1 MGFIIV
7 AAIILVAGLWYA
19 LRAVFLVCRKTE
31 DEDALFDQ
39 VLLSVPSVALSE
51 CGRQAEYMFET
62 ARQSLELAMGQFQQ
76 YQPEAAQA
84 VQEKKR
90 ELDRYEEKL
99 SGYITRIPGSD
110 LSKEEVLQ
118 QVKLNLTIG
127 NIQALGACAVKLEKL
142 AAKGAALEV
151 FLSEEDK
158 RDLLVVSEALRE
170 LMSLLS
176 EAYHTNDLE
185 KLPQTQALKKVI
197 TGLLLQLKTSVVVCL
212 KNGTISA
219 DACYVL
225 SCVYMDC
232 EDILELT
239 QMIQSGMERTGLARW
254 RKKSL
259 KEELADEEADQTALA
274 QYAIKY
280 SI

>member
-51 CGRQAEYMFET
+51 CSRQAESMFET
-62 ARQSLELAMGQFQQ
+62 ARQSLELAMELFQQ
-76 YQPEAAQA
+76 YQPAMAQA
-84 VQEKKR
+84 VRDKKR

-158 RDLLVVSEALRE
+158 RDLLVVSEAMGE

-254 RKKSL
+254 KKRSL
-259 KEELADEEADQTALA
+259 KEELTNGEADQTALA

>member
-254 RKKSL
+254 KKRSL
-259 KEELADEEADQTALA
+259 KEELTGGEADQTALA
-274 QYAIKY
+274 QCAINY

>member
-51 CGRQAEYMFET
+51 CSRQAESMFET
-62 ARQSLELAMGQFQQ
+62 ARQSLELAMELFQQ
-76 YQPEAAQA
+76 YQPAMAQA
-84 VQEKKR
+84 VRDKKR
-90 ELDRYEEKL
+90 ELDRYEERL

-158 RDLLVVSEALRE
+158 RDLLVVSEAMGE

-254 RKKSL
+254 KKRSL
-259 KEELADEEADQTALA
+259 KEELTNGEADQTALA

>member
-254 RKKSL
+254 KKRSL
-259 KEELADEEADQTALA
+259 KEELTGGEADQTALA

>member
-99 SGYITRIPGSD
+99 SGYITRIPGRD

-158 RDLLVVSEALRE
+158 RDLLVVSEAMGE

-225 SCVYMDC
+225 SCAYMDC

-254 RKKSL
+254 KKRSL
-259 KEELADEEADQTALA
+259 KEELTGGEADQTALA

>member
-1 MGFIIV
+1 MGFIIA
-7 AAIILVAGLWYA
+7 AAIIMVLGLWYA

-39 VLLSVPSVALSE
+39 ILLSVPSVALSE
-51 CGRQAEYMFET
+51 CSRQAEYMFET
-62 ARQSLELAMGQFQQ
+62 ARQSLELALGLFQK
-76 YQPEAAQA
+76 YRPAMVQA
-84 VQEKKR
+84 VREKKR
-90 ELDRYEEKL
+90 ELDHYEEKL
-99 SGYITRIPGSD
+99 SGYITKIPGCD
-110 LSKEEVLQ
+110 LSKEELLQ
-118 QVKLNLTIG
+118 RMKLDLTIG
-127 NIQALGACAVKLEKL
+127 NMQALGACAVKLEKL
-142 AAKGAALEV
+142 AARGEELEV

-158 RDLLVVSEALRE
+158 RDLLVVSEAIGE
-170 LMSLLS
+170 LIGLL
-176 EAYHTNDLE
+176 AVAHRTDDLE
-185 KLPQTQALKKVI
+185 KLTQTQALKKVI

-232 EDILELT
+232 EDVLEIA
-239 QMIQSGMERTGLARW
+239 QMIQSGVERTGLARW
-254 RKKSL
+254 KKKGL
-259 KEELADEEADQTALA
+259 KEELTNRDADRTALA

>member
-19 LRAVFLVCRKTE
+19 LRAVFLVCRRTE

-51 CGRQAEYMFET
+51 CSRQAESMFET
-62 ARQSLELAMGQFQQ
+62 ARQSLELAMELFQQ
-76 YQPEAAQA
+76 YQPAMAQA
-84 VQEKKR
+84 VRDKKR
-90 ELDRYEEKL
+90 ELDRYEERL

-158 RDLLVVSEALRE
+158 RDLLVVSEAMGE

-254 RKKSL
+254 KKRSL
-259 KEELADEEADQTALA
+259 KEELTNGEADQTALA

>member
-1 MGFIIV
+1 MGFIIA

-51 CGRQAEYMFET
+51 CSRQAEYMFET
-62 ARQSLELAMGQFQQ
+62 ARQSLELAMGLFQQ
-76 YQPEAAQA
+76 YRPAAAQA
-84 VQEKKR
+84 VREKKQ

-99 SGYITRIPGSD
+99 SGYITRLPGCD

-151 FLSEEDK
+151 FLSEADK
-158 RDLLVVSEALRE
+158 RDLLVVSEAMGE

-185 KLPQTQALKKVI
+185 KLSQTQALKKVI
-197 TGLLLQLKTSVVVCL
+197 TDLLLQMKTGVVVCL
-212 KNGTISA
+212 KNGTSSA

-254 RKKSL
+254 KKKSL
-259 KEELADEEADQTALA
+259 KEEWTCGEADQTALA

>member
-19 LRAVFLVCRKTE
+19 LRAVFLVCRRTE

-51 CGRQAEYMFET
+51 CSRQAESMFET
-62 ARQSLELAMGQFQQ
+62 ARQSLELAMELFQQ
-76 YQPEAAQA
+76 YQPAMAQA
-84 VQEKKR
+84 VRDKKR

-158 RDLLVVSEALRE
+158 RDLLVVSEAMGE

-254 RKKSL
+254 KKRSL
-259 KEELADEEADQTALA
+259 KEELTNGEADQTALA